1 MKKYQ
6 LYWLTTL
13 TVLCLLSLTISVCAV
28 VDYTF
33 LAESFIGIIAT
44 YIGVAITIV
53 IGYQIFSVIEF
64 RDDLKTQKNANE
76 GIIKENMILQ
86 RKITEQQQSID
97 KYLSRL
103 EESKNMLYALYLYKD
118 EDDSFRAFSSM
129 HLALLYALDCE
140 SEDIDDI
147 LSNLRIYVNTLCG
160 HYFGITGCAKT
171 KEGVCYINSPQ
182 HIFYKKTVKE
192 FIDYCMTKVWD
203 VDKKIRIHTSY
214 KNIHY
219 EYESIMCELVKKL
232 EWISRDPCNVDGQV

>member
-44 YIGVAITIV
+44 YIGVEITMV
-53 IGYQIFSVIEF
+53 ICYQIFSVIEF

-129 HLALLYALDCE
+129 HLALLYALDCD

-147 LSNLRIYVNTLCG
+147 L
-160 HYFGITGCAKT
+160 
-171 KEGVCYINSPQ
+171 
-182 HIFYKKTVKE
+182 
-192 FIDYCMTKVWD
+192 
-203 VDKKIRIHTSY
+203 
-214 KNIHY
+214 
-219 EYESIMCELVKKL
+219 
-232 EWISRDPCNVDGQV
+232 